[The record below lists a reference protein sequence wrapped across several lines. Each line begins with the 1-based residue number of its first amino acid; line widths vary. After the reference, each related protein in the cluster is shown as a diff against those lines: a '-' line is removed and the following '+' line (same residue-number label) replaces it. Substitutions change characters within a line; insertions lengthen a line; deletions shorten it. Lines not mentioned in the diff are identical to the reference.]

1 MNDVNE
7 TFIPRKKRAT
17 AADVAQKAGVS
28 RSAVSRAFTKGAYLD
43 DDKRRRILLAADELG
58 YRPNALAAGLQGAPS
73 HLVAILA
80 GDMRTAYDA
89 EMVALL
95 VAKLNSLQKW
105 PIVLDGGDVTTGD
118 AVRSVLGF
126 PLDAMILRSGSMDK
140 SIVEDCA
147 KLNIPMI
154 SSGYIL
160 DAPGVDSVCCR
171 NADGMALAVT
181 HLAQSGRKNIAYLGG
196 PAARSSSNDRETGF
210 DTAMREA
217 GLKPHSRTFA
227 DYTFEGGFAA
237 AEALLKDR
245 SIDGLAC
252 ANDAMALGALT
263 AAKEC
268 HGLKIPDDLA
278 ITGFDDISMA
288 GWPCFNLTTVRNPIE
303 ACVDQI
309 IDLLDSRLSTPKRAG
324 DVRWIEPNLIRRG
337 TA

>member
-1 MNDVNE
+1 MNDANK
-7 TFIPRKKRAT
+7 TFRPRPKRAT
-17 AADVAQKAGVS
+17 AAEVAQKAGVS

-43 DDKRRRILLAADELG
+43 DDKKRRILLAADELG

-89 EMVALL
+89 EMVAQL

-105 PIVLDGGDVTTGD
+105 PIVLDGGDVSTGD

-160 DAPGVDSVCCR
+160 DAAGVDSVCCR
-171 NADGMALAVT
+171 NADGMALATT
-181 HLAQSGRKNIAYLGG
+181 HLAQSGRTHIAYLGG
-196 PAARSSSNDRETGF
+196 PAARSSSNDREAGF
-210 DTAMREA
+210 DRAMQNA
-217 GLKPHSRTFA
+217 GLKPQAKVFA
-227 DYTFEGGFAA
+227 DYTFDGGYAA
-237 AEALLKDR
+237 AVRLLQDR
-245 SIDGLAC
+245 SIDGLVC

-263 AAKEC
+263 AAKEA
-268 HGLKIPDDLA
+268 HNLTVPDDLA
-278 ITGFDDISMA
+278 VTGFDDISMA
-288 GWPCFNLTTVRNPIE
+288 SWPCFDLTTVRNPIE
-303 ACVDQI
+303 DCVDQI
-309 IDLLDSRLSTPKRAG
+309 IDLLDSRLTDPKRAG
-324 DVRWIEPNLIRRG
+324 EVRWIEPNLIQRG